1 MYILIRMCTYQD
13 CAVETAV
20 TDAVMADVILRMYE
34 LDEVMPHVKTWKE
47 AIRGCGG
54 QKNLS

>member
-1 MYILIRMCTYQD
+1 MCTYQD

-34 LDEVMPHVKTWKE
+34 LDEVMPHVKSGKE

-54 QKNLS
+54 